1 MSVPVNRV
9 GTAEL
14 VGTSSAGTSARV
26 LEGRRDLGVS
36 PTSTSV
42 PRRPAATV
50 ERVTTLSADIA
61 ANVLRVLPGVSA
73 RRTSTSVCPSHA
85 VGPAPSAVFNVTRVM
100 AMCASA
106 SKAGPDQDVKP
117 VLHRAPVSTEDIVSS
132 HRLQPCAPVYR
143 YDSAV
148 TGLGL

>member
-14 VGTSSAGTSARV
+14 VETSSAGTSARV

-36 PTSTSV
+36 PTSTNV
-42 PRRPAATV
+42 LRRPVATV
-50 ERVTTLSADIA
+50 ECVTTLSTATG

-73 RRTSTSVCPSHA
+73 RRTSTNVCHSRA
-85 VGPAPSAVFNVTRVM
+85 VGLEHSAVFNVTRVM
-100 AMCASA
+100 ATCASA
-106 SKAGPDQDVKP
+106 SKAGLDQRVKP
-117 VLHRAPVSTEDIVSS
+117 VHLCVPVSTEDTVSS
-132 HRLQPCAPVYR
+132 HRLQPCAHVHR